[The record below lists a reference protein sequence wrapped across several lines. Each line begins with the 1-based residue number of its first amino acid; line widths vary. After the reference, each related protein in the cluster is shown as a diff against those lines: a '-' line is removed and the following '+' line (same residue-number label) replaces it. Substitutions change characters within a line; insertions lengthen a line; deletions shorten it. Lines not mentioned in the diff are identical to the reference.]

1 MATEADI
8 AELDDLRQSQAYTAS
23 AAVVLSAI
31 CLFLFAFAVFFLVKM
46 NTRLSRLFLALAVLL
61 ELFALSQA
69 LLDMALAIIS
79 SRMVNTLLD
88 GGSKAVVLSM
98 QHKHVRVSLARQALL
113 AINNTITDGLF
124 VSLYRCAVIWAP
136 SPYSKVVVAIP
147 SVLILC
153 TAVVGLYGTFS
164 NGINSPW
171 VPYFLA
177 LLTNFFL
184 LALTAGRIWS
194 KSRNATL
201 ALGAKASHR
210 YNKILEILCESSFLY
225 FIHVLVY
232 MIAILTVPILTP
244 LPSLVWGSMAQIVNI
259 VPMMVMLRVG
269 MARDSSRQD
278 EARTSHGG
286 DTSSYGMAHESK
298 EQYPRT
304 EC

>member
-31 CLFLFAFAVFFLVKM
+31 CLFLFSFAVFFLAKM
-46 NTRLSRLFLALAVLL
+46 NTRLSRLFLALAVLF

-69 LLDMALAIIS
+69 LLDMALAILS
-79 SRMVNTLLD
+79 SRIVNILLD
-88 GGSKAVVLSM
+88 GGSKAAVLSM
-98 QHKHVRVSLARQALL
+98 QHTQVRISLARQALL
-113 AINNTITDGLF
+113 AINNTIADGLF
-124 VSLYRCAVIWAP
+124 LYRCAVIWAL

-153 TAVVGLYGTFS
+153 TAVVGIDGTFS
-164 NGINSPW
+164 NNINSPW
-171 VPYFLA
+171 APYFLA
-177 LLTNFFL
+177 LLTNLVL

-194 KSRNATL
+194 NSRKATL
-201 ALGAKASHR
+201 ALGAKAGHR

-259 VPMMVMLRVG
+259 VPMMIMLRVG
-269 MARDSSRQD
+269 MARHSSRQD
-278 EARTSHGG
+278 ETRTSHGG
-286 DTSSYGMAHESK
+286 DTSSHGMAHEAK
-298 EQYPRT
+298 GQYPRT
-304 EC
+304 ES

>member
-23 AAVVLSAI
+23 AAVVLS
-31 CLFLFAFAVFFLVKM
+31 VFFLVKM

-61 ELFALSQA
+61 ELLALSQA
-69 LLDMALAIIS
+69 LLDMALAILS

-88 GGSKAVVLSM
+88 GGSKAAVLSM

-113 AINNTITDGLF
+113 AINNTITDSLF
-124 VSLYRCAVIWAP
+124 LYRCAVIWAL
-136 SPYSKVVVAIP
+136 SPCSKVVVAIP
-147 SVLILC
+147 SVLILF

-164 NGINSPW
+164 KSINSPW

-177 LLTNFFL
+177 LLTNFVL

-194 KSRNATL
+194 KSRKATL
-201 ALGAKASHR
+201 ALGTKAGHR
-210 YNKILEILCESSFLY
+210 YHKILEILQSSFLY

-269 MARDSSRQD
+269 MARDSTRQD

-286 DTSSYGMAHESK
+286 DTSGYRMAHEAK
-298 EQYPRT
+298 GQYPRT